1 MLNQI
6 MHIGKNIQNIQPV
19 PAAKSLE
26 ENKLQNNENLPVFNV
41 WNKFTITFLKKI
53 VISVLFKYSS

>member
-26 ENKLQNNENLPVFNV
+26 ENKLQNKESNFEE
-41 WNKFTITFLKKI
+41 
-53 VISVLFKYSS
+53 

>member
-6 MHIGKNIQNIQPV
+6 MNIGKNIQNIQPV

-26 ENKLQNNENLPVFNV
+26 ENKL
-41 WNKFTITFLKKI
+41 
-53 VISVLFKYSS
+53 

>member
-26 ENKLQNNENLPVFNV
+26 ENKLQNKESNLT
-41 WNKFTITFLKKI
+41 NKR
-53 VISVLFKYSS
+53 